1 MDQSERNILDLFF
14 CEFDPMRVFFARNL
28 LRKDFLMFDSNL
40 IKTLLRLLK
49 TAGRGKKM
57 LGKVTGETYCG
68 GELVICV
75 MSKS

>member
-49 TAGRGKKM
+49 TAVRGKKM
-57 LGKVTGETYCG
+57 LGKVTGETYCR